1 MQFGWLARPHSV
13 VSRPSTRILTLEMAI
28 LMGITAGRKTPR
40 ALSCTRR
47 FVWLDNLIKAL
58 MKARV
63 VACGGEYEL
72 YMRWWKI
79 NQSLKFLKIFEY
91 IVARTF
97 VSGNIFYDRSE
108 LKWKFRCKV
117 RSNNWSWL
125 YSSTRRFEL
134 LFDYSSSASLWLYRF
149 LQIGPFR
156 RRRGQSN

>member
-63 VACGGEYEL
+63 VACGGKYEL
-72 YMRWWKI
+72 YMRW
-79 NQSLKFLKIFEY
+79 
-91 IVARTF
+91 
-97 VSGNIFYDRSE
+97 
-108 LKWKFRCKV
+108 
-117 RSNNWSWL
+117 
-125 YSSTRRFEL
+125 
-134 LFDYSSSASLWLYRF
+134 
-149 LQIGPFR
+149 
-156 RRRGQSN
+156 